1 MKRFAMRLMVLVAA
15 LVAPSLLAACNFE
28 PSARDPWSARH
39 GLDTIHESR
48 SAADARLSSPHA
60 DARSSRRDAHA
71 R

>member
-1 MKRFAMRLMVLVAA
+1 MRLMVLVAA

-28 PSARDPWSARH
+28 PNPRDPWSVRH
-39 GLDTIHESR
+39 TLDVAHESR
-48 SAADARLSSPHA
+48 AASDARASSVRA